1 MCKFF
6 SFVTNGRGKYMYFD
20 WKNRKKIIKGKLDY
34 QPDSHSSIADFFR
47 YKGGKEDA
55 LNKYEYNPLTKEFKV
70 DQINAKRD
78 DRENAEKWANKL
90 DFSKIV
96 KPLIIKDMFHP
107 FKDAKEYKVTKADIK
122 NLKKWASVSYSV
134 WDSVMDSVR
143 ASVMASVWDSVRD
156 SVMDSVMASVRDSVY
171 CYYSSFFDI
180 KYKYDFSICV
190 KLWDRGFVP
199 SFDGT
204 TWRLHQGK
212 DAKVVY
218 EWKPSK

>member
-1 MCKFF
+1 
-6 SFVTNGRGKYMYFD
+6 MYFD

-134 WDSVMDSVR
+134 IYSVMDSVWDSVMDSVWDSVWDSVMDSVRDSVWDSVR
-143 ASVMASVWDSVRD
+143 ASVMASVSY
-156 SVMDSVMASVRDSVY
+156 SVY